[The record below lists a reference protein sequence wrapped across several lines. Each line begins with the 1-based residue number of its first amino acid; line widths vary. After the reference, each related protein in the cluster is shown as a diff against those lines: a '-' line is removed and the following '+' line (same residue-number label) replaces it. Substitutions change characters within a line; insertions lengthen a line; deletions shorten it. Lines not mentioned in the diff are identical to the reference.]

1 VIRCSGLTRRFGDRV
16 ALQAL
21 DLEVERGEVFGL
33 LGPNGA
39 GKSTTL
45 YLLLG
50 LLAPSDGRVEVLGL
64 DPAVEGRRIRRACGV
79 VLESGRLYERLTA
92 EENLE
97 LWGRFWGLSPRD
109 RRARMTSLLG
119 EFGLSERGSERVE
132 TWSRGMKRRLMI
144 ARALMHH
151 PDVLL
156 LDEPTQGLDHA
167 AAVSLWEGLES
178 MMAAFR
184 TTIIVATHNLRDAE
198 RVCSRVGILRE
209 GRLLACESPETLD
222 RPLEEVYLGLTRDGA
237 VDAV

>member
-1 VIRCSGLTRRFGDRV
+1 MFGDRV
-16 ALQAL
+16 AVRAL
-21 DLEVERGEVFGL
+21 DLEIERGEAFGL

-50 LLAPSDGRVEVLGL
+50 LLAPSAGRVEVLGL
-64 DPAVEGRRIRRACGV
+64 DPAVEGRQVRKACGV

-97 LWGRFWGLSPRD
+97 LWGRFWALSPRD

-119 EFGLSERGSERVE
+119 EFGLAERGRERVE

-144 ARALMHH
+144 ARALMHR
-151 PDVLL
+151 PEILL

-167 AAVSLWEGLES
+167 AAISLWEGLES
-178 MMAAFR
+178 MTDEFR
-184 TTIIVATHNLRDAE
+184 TTLIVATHNLRDAE
-198 RVCSRVGILRE
+198 RVCSRVGVLRN
-209 GRLLACESPETLD
+209 GRLLACESPAALGM
-222 RPLEEVYLGLTRDGA
+222 PLEDAYLRMMRE
-237 VDAV
+237 DAPDVA